1 MPVIASQLGFAIET
15 PLVSPQ
21 SPNFRPPRWPPPTNF
36 PIAIDANGNV
46 VCRYGDCRW
55 NLWPW
60 AGKSLTLN
68 FGDGPQREG
77 VPPITAE
84 NANLLRQIAAWWL
97 FGPRGVRSVGDL
109 DHRFKLIRPL
119 FIHCSRHGISAAQAS
134 RYPAVC
140 DSLPSLLA
148 PSTATGF
155 LAQLHNLFQERD
167 FLGFTLLD
175 RESLRRL
182 EAALPEHSE
191 RQTPY
196 IPPHIWSYQNRRL
209 RTFLDEFHEHRQPL
223 EDCFHFCLEAY
234 AKNAGSMALACQRGH
249 IIKSR
254 RPFIGSDSTGARTGA
269 EFHGHFSITAKRF
282 GIDGLLERWVLPSGQ
297 SIEDKESTIR
307 LLSSYFSL
315 TSYVAMAYMLNFSMM
330 RVEEAS
336 QLRVNCLIVEHDEH
350 FGPIY
355 LLAGPTTKT
364 ITDDDA
370 RWVTSPSV
378 KVAVDAAGCVATL
391 RATVAGANPAT
402 PKVADDLRNP
412 NLLMRSYEPWAGSKA
427 LSMPLSV
434 RPSILGYTQIT
445 KAFPKLF
452 DDGELTITE
461 ADLAIARLVTPTLD
475 SSSYG
480 VGKLWPLA
488 WHQLRRTG
496 AVNMQAS
503 GLVSDASVQYQLKH
517 ASRAMSLYYG
527 QGYSKVRLNQAAQN
541 DYVRTM
547 YEVLGKE
554 IARLFSDR
562 FVSPHGE
569 QRKASILKLV
579 SAKDSK
585 QLTNAARKGTI
596 SWRETLLGGCTKIGP
611 CEYGGIDN
619 VSRCGGG
626 DGSAPCV
633 DALFDREKAPALLQ
647 LKHVIENRLIEAH
660 SDSPYQQ
667 SLLAQRRAV
676 ENALDVIA
684 T

>member
-1 MPVIASQLGFAIET
+1 MPVTVSQLGLAIDT

-21 SPNFRPPRWPPPTNF
+21 SRNFRPPRWPPPSTF

-60 AGKSLTLN
+60 ARKSLTLN
-68 FGDGPQREG
+68 FGDGPQRKG
-77 VPPITAE
+77 VPSITTE

-97 FGPRGVRSVGDL
+97 FGTRAVRSAGDL
-109 DHRFKLIRPL
+109 DHRFRLLRPL
-119 FIHCSRHGISAAQAS
+119 FIHCSQHGISAAQVS
-134 RYPAVC
+134 NYPAVC
-140 DSLPSLLA
+140 DSLSSLLA
-148 PSTATGF
+148 PSTAAGF
-155 LAQLHNLFQERD
+155 LAQLHNLFEARD
-167 FLGFTLLD
+167 ILGFTLLD

-182 EAALPEHSE
+182 EAALPAHSE

-196 IPPHIWSYQNRRL
+196 IPPRIWSYQNKRL
-209 RTFLDEFHEHRQPL
+209 RTFLDDFLEHRQRL
-223 EDCFHFCLEAY
+223 EDCFQFCLEAY
-234 AKNAGSMALACQRGH
+234 AKNAGSMALALQRGH
-249 IIKSR
+249 IIRTR

-269 EFHGHFSITAKRF
+269 EYHGHFSITAKRF
-282 GIDGLLERWVLPSGQ
+282 GIDGLLDRWVLPYGQ
-297 SIEDKESTIR
+297 SIEDKKSTIC

-336 QLRVNCLIVEHDEH
+336 QLRVNCLLVEQDEH

-364 ITDDDA
+364 IKDDDA
-370 RWVTSPSV
+370 RWITSPSV
-378 KVAVDAAGCVATL
+378 KVAVEAAVSVAKL
-391 RATVAGANPAT
+391 RAAVAEANPAI
-402 PKVADDLRNP
+402 PRAADDLRDP
-412 NLLMRSYEPWAGSKA
+412 YLLMRSYEPWAGSKA

-434 RPSILGYTQIT
+434 RRSILGYTPLS

-461 ADLAIARLVTPTLD
+461 ADIAIARLVTPTLD
-475 SSSYG
+475 ASSFS
-480 VGKLWPLA
+480 VGKRWPLA

-541 DYVRTM
+541 EYIRTM

-554 IARLFSDR
+554 IVGLFSDR
-562 FVSPHGE
+562 FVSPHGA
-569 QRKASILKLV
+569 QRKAGILKLV

-585 QLTNAARKGTI
+585 KLTEAARKGAI

-611 CEYGGIDN
+611 CEYGGVDN

-626 DGSAPCV
+626 DGSEPCA
-633 DALFDREKAPALLQ
+633 DALFDREKEPALLQ
-647 LKHVIENRLIEAH
+647 LKQVIEGRLTEAH
-660 SDSPYQQ
+660 PDSPYQQ

-676 ENALDVIA
+676 ENALDVISR
-684 T
+684 